1 MKKIRIA
8 IDGTVGSGKTVTAIK
23 LAQKLGYK
31 PIETGAIFRAVV
43 FYILKQKINFEDKEE
58 LKRVLEKVDIKQ
70 EFEDGRIK
78 TFLNGQDITD
88 KLRRGEIEER
98 VSLISKIKEVREKV
112 YEIEKE
118 LAKDGGIVM
127 EGRDIGTVVL
137 PDAEVKIFLDAEKNV
152 RAKRRG
158 KSIEEIEARDKEDKE
173 REIAPL
179 KIADDA
185 IYIDTTDLTI
195 EEQVNKIYEIVL
207 NKIKDET

>member
-1 MKKIRIA
+1 MKRIRIA

-23 LAQKLGYK
+23 LAQRLGYK
-31 PIETGAIFRAVV
+31 PIETGAIFRAIG
-43 FYILKQKINFEDKEE
+43 FYILKEKINFEDKEN
-58 LKRVLEKVDIKQ
+58 LEKALEKLKIEQK
-70 EFEDGRIK
+70 FENGKIK
-78 TFLNGQDITD
+78 TFLNGEDISDRLRD
-88 KLRRGEIEER
+88 KEVEEK
-98 VSLISKIKEVREKV
+98 VSFISKIKEVRERV

-137 PDAEVKIFLDAEKNV
+137 PDAEVKIFLDAEKSI

-158 KSIEEIEARDKEDKE
+158 KSIEEIERRDKEDIE

-185 IYIDTTDLTI
+185 IYIDTTNLTI

-207 NKIKDET
+207 NKIKNET

>member
-8 IDGTVGSGKTVTAIK
+8 IDGTVGSGKTVTAIR

-31 PIETGAIFRAVV
+31 PVETGAIFRAIV
-43 FYILKQKINFEDKEE
+43 FYILREKINFEDKEN
-58 LKRVLEKVDIKQ
+58 LKKVLEKIYIRQ
-70 EFEDGRIK
+70 EFKNGQIK
-78 TFLNGQDITD
+78 TFLNGEDITD
-88 KLRRGEIEER
+88 KLREKEVEEK

-137 PDAEVKIFLDAEKNV
+137 PDAEVKIFLDADKNV

-158 KSIEEIEARDKEDKE
+158 KGIEEIEARDKEDKE

-185 IYIDTTDLTI
+185 IYIDTTNLTI

-207 NKIKDET
+207 NKIKNET

>member
-8 IDGTVGSGKTVTAIK
+8 IDGTVGSGKTVTAIR

-31 PIETGAIFRAVV
+31 PVETGAIFRAIV
-43 FYILKQKINFEDKEE
+43 FYILKEKIEFEDKEN
-58 LKRVLEKVDIKQ
+58 LKKALEKINITQK
-70 EFEDGRIK
+70 FEEGKIK
-78 TFLNGQDITD
+78 TFLNGEEITD
-88 KLRRGEIEER
+88 KLRDKEIEEK
-98 VSLISKIKEVREKV
+98 VSLISKIEEVRKKV
-112 YEIEKE
+112 YEIERE

-137 PDAEVKIFLDAEKNV
+137 PDAEVKIFLDADKNV

-158 KSIEEIEARDKEDKE
+158 KTVEEIEKRDREDKE

-185 IYIDTTDLTI
+185 IYIDTTNLTI

-207 NKIKDET
+207 NKIKNET

>member
-8 IDGTVGSGKTVTAIK
+8 IDGTVGSGKTVTAIR

-31 PIETGAIFRAVV
+31 PVETGAIFRAIV
-43 FYILKQKINFEDKEE
+43 FYILREKINFEDKEN
-58 LKRVLEKVDIKQ
+58 LKKVLEKIDIKQ
-70 EFEDGRIK
+70 EFKNGQIK
-78 TFLNGQDITD
+78 TFLNGEDITE
-88 KLRRGEIEER
+88 KLREKEIEEK

-137 PDAEVKIFLDAEKNV
+137 PDAEVKIFLDADKSV

-158 KSIEEIEARDKEDKE
+158 KGIEEIEARDKEDKE

-185 IYIDTTDLTI
+185 IYIDTTNLTI

-207 NKIKDET
+207 NKIKNET

>member
-8 IDGTVGSGKTVTAIK
+8 IDGTVGSGKTVTAIR

-31 PIETGAIFRAVV
+31 PVETGAIFRAIV
-43 FYILKQKINFEDKEE
+43 FYILREKINFEDKEN
-58 LKRVLEKVDIKQ
+58 LKKVLEKIDIKQ
-70 EFEDGRIK
+70 EFKNGQIK
-78 TFLNGQDITD
+78 TFLNGEDITD
-88 KLRRGEIEER
+88 KLREKEVEEK

-137 PDAEVKIFLDAEKNV
+137 PDAEVKIFLDADKSV

-158 KSIEEIEARDKEDKE
+158 KGIEEIEARDKEDKE

-185 IYIDTTDLTI
+185 IYIDTTNLTI

-207 NKIKDET
+207 NKIKNET

>member
-1 MKKIRIA
+1 
-8 IDGTVGSGKTVTAIK
+8 V
-23 LAQKLGYK
+23 
-31 PIETGAIFRAVV
+31 
-43 FYILKQKINFEDKEE
+43 EE
-58 LKRVLEKVDIKQ
+58 K
-70 EFEDGRIK
+70 
-78 TFLNGQDITD
+78 
-88 KLRRGEIEER
+88 

-118 LAKDGGIVM
+118 LAKDGGIIM

-137 PDAEVKIFLDAEKNV
+137 PDAEVKIFLDADKNV

-158 KSIEEIEARDKEDKE
+158 KGIEEIEARDKEDKE

-185 IYIDTTDLTI
+185 IYIDTTNLTI

-207 NKIKDET
+207 NKIKNET

>member
-8 IDGTVGSGKTVTAIK
+8 IDGTVGSGKTVTAIR

-31 PIETGAIFRAVV
+31 PVETGAIFRAIV
-43 FYILKQKINFEDKEE
+43 FYILREKINFEDKEN
-58 LKRVLEKVDIKQ
+58 LKKVLEKIYIKQ
-70 EFEDGRIK
+70 EFKNGQIK
-78 TFLNGQDITD
+78 TFLNGEDITD
-88 KLRRGEIEER
+88 KLREKEVEEK

-137 PDAEVKIFLDAEKNV
+137 PDAEVKIFLDADKSV

-158 KSIEEIEARDKEDKE
+158 KGIEEIEARDKEDKE

-185 IYIDTTDLTI
+185 IYIDTTNLTI

-207 NKIKDET
+207 NKIKNET

>member
-8 IDGTVGSGKTVTAIK
+8 IDGTVGSGKTVTAIR

-31 PIETGAIFRAVV
+31 AIETGAIFRAIV
-43 FYILKQKINFEDKEE
+43 FYILKEKINIEDKEN
-58 LKRVLEKVDIKQ
+58 LKEKLEKINIIQK
-70 EFEDGRIK
+70 FEDGKIE
-78 TFLNGQDITD
+78 TFLNGENVTERLRD
-88 KLRRGEIEER
+88 KEVEEK
-98 VSLISKIKEVREKV
+98 VSFISKIEEVRKKV

-118 LAKDGGIVM
+118 LSKDGGIVM

-137 PDAEVKIFLDAEKNV
+137 PDAEVKIFLDADKKV

-158 KSIEEIEARDKEDKE
+158 KSVEEIEKRDKEDME

-185 IYIDTTDLTI
+185 IYIDTTNLTI
-195 EEQVNKIYEIVL
+195 EEQVDKIYEIVL
-207 NKIKDET
+207 NKLKNET

>member
-8 IDGTVGSGKTVTAIK
+8 IDGTVGSGKTVTAIR

-31 PIETGAIFRAVV
+31 PVETGAIFRAIV
-43 FYILKQKINFEDKEE
+43 FYILREKINFEDKEN
-58 LKRVLEKVDIKQ
+58 LKKVLEKIDIKQ
-70 EFEDGRIK
+70 EFKNGQIK
-78 TFLNGQDITD
+78 TFLNGEDITD
-88 KLRRGEIEER
+88 KLREKEVEEK

-137 PDAEVKIFLDAEKNV
+137 PDAEVKIFLDADKSV

-158 KSIEEIEARDKEDKE
+158 KGIEEIEARDKEDKE

-185 IYIDTTDLTI
+185 IYIDTTNLTI
-195 EEQVNKIYEIVL
+195 EEQVNKIYEIIL
-207 NKIKDET
+207 NKIKNET

>member
-31 PIETGAIFRAVV
+31 PVETGAIFRAIV
-43 FYILKQKINFEDKEE
+43 FYILKEKINFEDKEN
-58 LKRVLEKVDIKQ
+58 LKKVLEKIEIKQ
-70 EFEDGRIK
+70 EFKNGQIK
-78 TFLNGQDITD
+78 TFLNGEDITE
-88 KLRRGEIEER
+88 KLRLKEVEEK
-98 VSLISKIKEVREKV
+98 VSFISKIKEVREKV

-118 LAKDGGIVM
+118 FAKDGGVVM

-137 PDAEVKIFLDAEKNV
+137 PDAEVKIFLDADKSV

-158 KSIEEIEARDKEDKE
+158 KSIQEIEARDKEDKE
-173 REIAPL
+173 RKIAPL

-207 NKIKDET
+207 NKIKNEA

>member
-8 IDGTVGSGKTVTAIK
+8 IDGTVGSGKTVTAIR

-31 PIETGAIFRAVV
+31 PVETGAIFRAIV
-43 FYILKQKINFEDKEE
+43 FYILREKINFEDKEN
-58 LKRVLEKVDIKQ
+58 LKKVLEKIYIRQ
-70 EFEDGRIK
+70 EFKNGQIK
-78 TFLNGQDITD
+78 TFLNGEDITD
-88 KLRRGEIEER
+88 KLREKEVEEK

-137 PDAEVKIFLDAEKNV
+137 PDAEVKIFLDADKSV

-158 KSIEEIEARDKEDKE
+158 KGIEEIEARDKEDKE

-185 IYIDTTDLTI
+185 IYIDTTNLTI

-207 NKIKDET
+207 NKIKNET

>member
-8 IDGTVGSGKTVTAIK
+8 IDGTAGSGKTVTAIR

-31 PIETGAIFRAVV
+31 PVETGAIFRAIV
-43 FYILKQKINFEDKEE
+43 FYILREKINFEDREN
-58 LKRVLEKVDIKQ
+58 LKKVLERIDIKQ
-70 EFEDGRIK
+70 EFKNGQIK
-78 TFLNGQDITD
+78 TFLNGEDITD
-88 KLRRGEIEER
+88 KLREKGVEEK

-118 LAKDGGIVM
+118 LAKDGGIIM

-137 PDAEVKIFLDAEKNV
+137 PDAEVKIFLDADKNV

-158 KSIEEIEARDKEDKE
+158 KGIEEIEARDKEDKE

-185 IYIDTTDLTI
+185 IYIDTTNLTI

-207 NKIKDET
+207 NKIKNET